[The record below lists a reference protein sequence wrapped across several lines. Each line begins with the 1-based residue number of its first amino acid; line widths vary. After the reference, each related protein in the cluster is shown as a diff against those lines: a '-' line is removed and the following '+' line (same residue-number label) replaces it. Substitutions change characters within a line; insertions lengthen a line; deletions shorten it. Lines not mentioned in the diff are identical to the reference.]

1 MQLVRLDCKF
11 KEEPWQKN
19 RIKTKTLRPTKP
31 LRRRP
36 SPRGRHNKHPL
47 RMPVAKRLAKRNRA
61 VKAVAKEAKAV
72 NDLAAVGRAAPVVN
86 DLAAVARVAPVGVA
100 PVGVAPAVPVV
111 AVTTVFPMNRQMNFP
126 KRFCASTVR
135 PRWSRAVA
143 DSALVPR

>member
-1 MQLVRLDCKF
+1 
-11 KEEPWQKN
+11 
-19 RIKTKTLRPTKP
+19 
-31 LRRRP
+31 
-36 SPRGRHNKHPL
+36 
-47 RMPVAKRLAKRNRA
+47 MPVAKRLAKRNRA

-100 PVGVAPAVPVV
+100 PVGVAPVGVAPAVPVV

>member
-1 MQLVRLDCKF
+1 
-11 KEEPWQKN
+11 
-19 RIKTKTLRPTKP
+19 
-31 LRRRP
+31 
-36 SPRGRHNKHPL
+36 
-47 RMPVAKRLAKRNRA
+47 MPVAKRLAKRNRA

-86 DLAAVARVAPVGVA
+86 DLAAVARVARVGVAPVGVAPVGVA

-143 DSALVPR
+143 DSALVLR

>member
-1 MQLVRLDCKF
+1 
-11 KEEPWQKN
+11 
-19 RIKTKTLRPTKP
+19 
-31 LRRRP
+31 
-36 SPRGRHNKHPL
+36 
-47 RMPVAKRLAKRNRA
+47 MPVAKRLAKRNRA
-61 VKAVAKEAKAV
+61 VKAVVKEV
-72 NDLAAVGRAAPVVN
+72 NDLEAVGRAVPEVN
-86 DLAAVARVAPVGVA
+86 DLEAVGRVAPVGVA